1 MKSNFD
7 EFNEDWPLN
16 DDDFEAVDPDFEK
29 FLLLSAY
36 IDGEVTPSERHQ
48 VQEWLDTDPQFKQ
61 QYLQQLRLHQGI
73 NRTPVPT
80 PSPAPS
86 KMADAVFQ
94 EIDQQNRHRRV
105 LVGGGILIAAMLS
118 VLVPNFWLKPSL
130 SPNFAKQEI
139 DSMEVEPTEVIP
151 SGDSEG
157 LVIALNQPIM
167 ELPVDIQS
175 DMD

>member
-7 EFNEDWPLN
+7 EFNEDWPI
-16 DDDFEAVDPDFEK
+16 DDDEFDSVDPDFEK

-48 VQEWLDTDPQFKQ
+48 VQEWLDSDPTFKQ

-73 NRTPVPT
+73 NHPPVPT
-80 PSPAPS
+80 PSPAS
-86 KMADAVFQ
+86 SQIADAVFQ
-94 EIDQQNRHRRV
+94 EIDQQNQHRRV

-118 VLVPNFWLKPSL
+118 VLIPNVWLKPSL
-130 SPNFAKQEI
+130 SPNFATQRT
-139 DSMEVEPTEVIP
+139 DSLETEPTDVIP
-151 SGDSEG
+151 SEDSEG
-157 LVIALNQPIM
+157 LVIALNQPII
-167 ELPVDIQS
+167 ELPANIQS